1 MFQMENPLM
10 RMLTKIGNFILVS
23 FYWLLTCIP
32 VVTIIPACTALFHTV
47 TKVIR
52 QDGEGVTADFFSA
65 FRHAL
70 HPGVLLSLITAG
82 GSLLLYTCVDFGYQM
97 MRQNAVGT
105 AYFSVGCI
113 LAYAWT
119 ATVFYLAPAL
129 SRFEGG
135 VLDILRIAFY
145 LPFRNFF
152 SVLLQMI
159 LLAVMIFVVDFYP
172 VLLLIVPAL
181 YVDLTCSGVEKAL
194 QRLVA
199 LSGAKE
205 PEKQTDAERE
215 REQCLEFGGLSAL
228 EQAAHMNDSEE

>member
-105 AYFSVGCI
+105 A
-113 LAYAWT
+113 
-119 ATVFYLAPAL
+119 
-129 SRFEGG
+129 
-135 VLDILRIAFY
+135 
-145 LPFRNFF
+145 
-152 SVLLQMI
+152 
-159 LLAVMIFVVDFYP
+159 
-172 VLLLIVPAL
+172 
-181 YVDLTCSGVEKAL
+181 
-194 QRLVA
+194 
-199 LSGAKE
+199 
-205 PEKQTDAERE
+205 
-215 REQCLEFGGLSAL
+215 
-228 EQAAHMNDSEE
+228 

>member
-119 ATVFYLAPAL
+119 ATAFYLAPAL

-159 LLAVMIFVVDFYP
+159 L
-172 VLLLIVPAL
+172 
-181 YVDLTCSGVEKAL
+181 
-194 QRLVA
+194 
-199 LSGAKE
+199 
-205 PEKQTDAERE
+205 
-215 REQCLEFGGLSAL
+215 
-228 EQAAHMNDSEE
+228 

>member
-1 MFQMENPLM
+1 M
-10 RMLTKIGNFILVS
+10 
-23 FYWLLTCIP
+23 CI
-32 VVTIIPACTALFHTV
+32 
-47 TKVIR
+47 R
-52 QDGEGVTADFFSA
+52 D
-65 FRHAL
+65 
-70 HPGVLLSLITAG
+70 
-82 GSLLLYTCVDFGYQM
+82 
-97 MRQNAVGT
+97 RQNAVGT

-172 VLLLIVPAL
+172 VL
-181 YVDLTCSGVEKAL
+181 
-194 QRLVA
+194 
-199 LSGAKE
+199 
-205 PEKQTDAERE
+205 
-215 REQCLEFGGLSAL
+215 
-228 EQAAHMNDSEE
+228 